1 MKQSKLVFLGLVAA
15 SLALGAAARAADD
28 QHQHHQHDQHQ
39 HAPAPQPA
47 QHQSHDQHQAH
58 EHHQHEA
65 AAKEGPSSARV
76 KYGDTLLVNQDGKK
90 VRLKS
95 DVFSDRVVVMDFA
108 YTTCTTVCPVLTAV
122 LVKVQSD
129 LGDKVGKDV
138 QMVTITVDPARDTP
152 ARLKEYAAKH
162 GVKGGWAWLT
172 GPVGTVNDVLQGF
185 DAYAP
190 NFEDHPPMV
199 LVGDP
204 VSGDWTRFFGFAD
217 PKDIVAKVEELRAAR
232 SAARKPA
239 G

>member
-1 MKQSKLVFLGLVAA
+1 MKRSKLVSLGLVAA

-47 QHQSHDQHQAH
+47 QHQGH
-58 EHHQHEA
+58 EHHQQQA
-65 AAKEGPSSARV
+65 AEKKGPSQAQV
-76 KYGDTLLVNQDGKK
+76 KYGDTPLVNQDGKK
-90 VRLKS
+90 VKLKS
-95 DVFSDRVVVMDFA
+95 DVFGNRIVVMDFA

-122 LVKVQSD
+122 LVKVQSE

-138 QMVTITVDPARDTP
+138 QLVTITVDPARDTP
-152 ARLKEYAAKH
+152 GRLKQYASKH
-162 GVKGGWAWLT
+162 GVKSGWTWLT

-204 VSGDWTRFFGFAD
+204 VSDNWTRFFGFAD

-232 SAARKPA
+232 GAGKKPA